1 MKEATAMTR
10 EAHVTIKNISTV
22 AILKFAQYPFLALTM
37 VLIPRLMGADVY
49 GEYALVISII
59 TVAWSII
66 DFGASAELFGRF
78 VPELQMTKREDSV
91 RKLYSNIVGMR
102 LLLGVIAAVI
112 LFPIL
117 SATYADRFSPIIF
130 IIIGLVVL
138 MREVEMAPYS
148 LLYGLN
154 KLGHQSAQ
162 LPMRRA
168 FSLVTLLI
176 MYNLFGF
183 TGAILSTL
191 IVDILLT
198 LIGFI
203 WTRPH
208 ISLSD
213 LKPDFAFMKP
223 FLAFDA
229 VFFLSAV
236 MLNIWQRSGNLLIE
250 RLTGDTQQVALFDLP
265 NQAYIVT
272 TIMIFV
278 AIDSLVPIFTSLLLT
293 GREQKL
299 REWSMVISK
308 YTAVLA
314 ALIFWAFVFLG
325 IHIAPLLL
333 GQDYIATVPNGIWL
347 LAGLFP
353 MAITQLGFVFSVSY
367 KKPWRYFVALCCSF
381 AVFLITSFILIPM
394 YGAVGCSIATFVSSI
409 ASATV
414 LYISHKQRLGNSI
427 LYGLLALGLSGIYA
441 PFLLF
446 RADLVRDTAFLLI
459 GSLLYLGLLL
469 LLRVIRRDEITR
481 VVQSLR
487 HHSVEP

>member
-1 MKEATAMTR
+1 LKEATTLTR
-10 EAHVTIKNISTV
+10 EAHVTIRNISTV
-22 AILKFAQYPFLALTM
+22 AILKFAQYPFLALSM
-37 VLIPRLMGADVY
+37 VLVPRMMGAEQY

-78 VPELQMTKREDSV
+78 VPELQMAKRENLIS
-91 RKLYSNIVGMR
+91 KLFSNVVGMR
-102 LLLGVIAAVI
+102 LVLGMAAALV

-117 SATYADRFSPIIF
+117 TATYSDRFNPLVF

-138 MREVEMAPYS
+138 MREVEMAPYA

-154 KLGHQSAQ
+154 KLGQQSAQ

-168 FSLVTLLI
+168 FSLVMILI
-176 MYNLFGF
+176 MYSLLGF
-183 TGAILSTL
+183 VGAILSTL

-198 LIGFI
+198 VIGFI
-203 WTRPH
+203 WTRTH
-208 ISLSD
+208 LSLSD
-213 LKPDFAFMKP
+213 LKPDVHFMKP
-223 FLAFDA
+223 YLAFDA

-236 MLNIWQRSGNLLIE
+236 MLNVWQRSGNLLIE

-278 AIDSLVPIFTSLLLT
+278 AIDSLVPMFTNLLLT

-299 REWSMVISK
+299 TEWSMVISK

-314 ALIFWAFVFLG
+314 ALIFWAFAFLG
-325 IHIAPLLL
+325 IHIAPLVL
-333 GQDYIATVPNGIWL
+333 GQDYVATVPNGMWL

-381 AVFLITSFILIPM
+381 VVFLGASFLLIPQ

-409 ASATV
+409 VSAAV
-414 LYISHKQRLGNSI
+414 LYVSHQRRLGNSI
-427 LYGLLALGLSGIYA
+427 LYGLLALGLSGVYA
-441 PFLLF
+441 PFLFLRSSLGVDTLF
-446 RADLVRDTAFLLI
+446 LVV
-459 GSLLYLGLLL
+459 GSALYAGLLF
-469 LLRVIRRDEITR
+469 LLRVVRRDEITR
-481 VVQSLR
+481 VLQSLR
-487 HHSVEP
+487 PRANS